1 MDGVRDLTNLKA
13 SITFPNIRRLY
24 ARNIVS
30 ASCEGNDHSY
40 MYAWPGPFP
49 NLEKQRDS
57 SSGLGHLELF

>member
-13 SITFPNIRRLY
+13 SITFPNIRRLC

>member
-1 MDGVRDLTNLKA
+1 MDEVYGLTNLNA
-13 SITFPNIRRLY
+13 SITSPNIRRLY
-24 ARNIVS
+24 ARDMVS